1 MEYLEFERILSAKR
15 MQRYKDAANGNTRK
29 AMALYRYNLRLSQ
42 EMFTIVS
49 CFEVALRN
57 AIDSLLVPTLGENW
71 LKDSVQD
78 NGIFSNGRMN
88 ETRKIIE
95 KAYNRLNRQGIY
107 SHSKLIAEMEFGV
120 WKYMYSSLQYRV
132 TGQCLLRAFPNKPR
146 SSAAIQY
153 NNTYIFNELD
163 KVNSLRNRIA
173 HHEPICFRL
182 HASEIDTSYIVNE
195 YQKNFEKHKSIHYIT
210 IDYLITSKEIFNY
223 FNYEKKC
230 DSCRIWSTISFTEK
244 AIMHRTFNGRCIVD
258 KHICCPGS

>member
-15 MQRYKDAANGNTRK
+15 MQRYKDAANGDTCK

-57 AIDSLLVPTLGENW
+57 AIDGLLVTSLGSDW
-71 LKDSVQD
+71 LRDSVQY

-88 ETRKIIE
+88 ETRKIID
-95 KAYNRLNRQGIY
+95 KAYCRLNRQGIY

-120 WKYMYSSLQYRV
+120 WKYMFSSLQYRA
-132 TGQCLLRAFPNKPR
+132 TGQCLLRVFPNKPR
-146 SSAAIQY
+146 SSATIQY

-182 HASEIDTSYIVNE
+182 HETEIDTSYIINE
-195 YQKNFEKHKSIHYIT
+195 YQKIQILFALIHIQ
-210 IDYLITSKEIFNY
+210 
-223 FNYEKKC
+223 C
-230 DSCRIWSTISFTEK
+230 FTDLTMCK
-244 AIMHRTFNGRCIVD
+244 VFVPR
-258 KHICCPGS
+258 

>member
-1 MEYLEFERILSAKR
+1 MEYLDFERILSAKR
-15 MQRYKDAANGNTRK
+15 MQRYKAAVKGDTRK

-57 AIDSLLVPTLGENW
+57 AIDSVLVPALGNNW
-71 LKDSVQD
+71 LRDSIQV
-78 NGIFSNGRMN
+78 NGMFSNGRMN

-95 KAYNRLNRQGIY
+95 KAYGRLSRQDNY

-120 WKYMYSSLQYRV
+120 WKYMYSSLQYRA
-132 TGQCLLRAFPNKPR
+132 TGQCLLSAFPNKPR
-146 SSAAIQY
+146 SSAKLQY

-182 HASEIDTSYIVNE
+182 HDAEIDTGYIINE
-195 YQKNFEKHKSIHYIT
+195 YQNIQTLFSWMG
-210 IDYLITSKEIFNY
+210 IDSHSMLYGLDHVQNVCAKINGLKE
-223 FNYEKKC
+223 
-230 DSCRIWSTISFTEK
+230 
-244 AIMHRTFNGRCIVD
+244 
-258 KHICCPGS
+258 

>member
-15 MQRYKDAANGNTRK
+15 IQRYKDAANGDTRK

-57 AIDSLLVPTLGENW
+57 AIDSLLVPSLGEDW

-78 NGIFSNGRMN
+78 M
-88 ETRKIIE
+88 
-95 KAYNRLNRQGIY
+95 
-107 SHSKLIAEMEFGV
+107 
-120 WKYMYSSLQYRV
+120 
-132 TGQCLLRAFPNKPR
+132 RAFPNKPR
-146 SSAAIQY
+146 SSAAVQY

-182 HASEIDTSYIVNE
+182 HEAEIDTSYIINE
-195 YQKNFEKHKSIHYIT
+195 YQKIQTLFSWMG
-210 IDYLITSKEIFNY
+210 IDSHSMLYGLDHVQSVCAKINSLK
-223 FNYEKKC
+223 
-230 DSCRIWSTISFTEK
+230 
-244 AIMHRTFNGRCIVD
+244 V
-258 KHICCPGS
+258 

>member
-15 MQRYKDAANGNTRK
+15 MQRYKDAANGDTRK
-29 AMALYRYNLRLSQ
+29 AMALYRHNLRLSQ

-49 CFEVALRN
+49 CFEVALHN

-120 WKYMYSSLQYRV
+120 WKYMFSSL
-132 TGQCLLRAFPNKPR
+132 
-146 SSAAIQY
+146 
-153 NNTYIFNELD
+153 
-163 KVNSLRNRIA
+163 
-173 HHEPICFRL
+173 
-182 HASEIDTSYIVNE
+182 
-195 YQKNFEKHKSIHYIT
+195 
-210 IDYLITSKEIFNY
+210 
-223 FNYEKKC
+223 
-230 DSCRIWSTISFTEK
+230 
-244 AIMHRTFNGRCIVD
+244 
-258 KHICCPGS
+258 